1 MENKFNFSAYGISAE
16 TRDKLEKIV
25 LADDCADLAI
35 IEPVGGSE
43 CVAERVIDNK
53 YSAIIAPVGMPVA
66 DIKARLEKNIPP
78 VIHSTFADVKENT
91 QKAQT
96 TLEDITKAYADFANA
111 NLKMLNDLEENRK
124 FPGYTVGDFMKE
136 VSKYRDIRWKDKGN
150 ENDILSLSDVLNLCY
165 QIFSV

>member
-25 LADDCADLAI
+25 LADDCVDLAI

-43 CVAERVIDNK
+43 CVAKRVIDNK

-111 NLKMLNDLEENRK
+111 NLKMLADLAAKRK
-124 FPGYTVGDFMKE
+124 
-136 VSKYRDIRWKDKGN
+136 IA
-150 ENDILSLSDVLNLCY
+150 VLNNSKTPLY
-165 QIFSV
+165 